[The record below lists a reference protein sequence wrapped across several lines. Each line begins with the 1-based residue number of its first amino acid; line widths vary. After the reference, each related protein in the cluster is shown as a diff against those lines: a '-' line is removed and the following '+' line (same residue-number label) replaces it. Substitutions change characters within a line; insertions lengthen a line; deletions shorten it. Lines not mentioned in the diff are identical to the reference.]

1 MAEGHPTALG
11 ERRLDL
17 PLRLSERVVVIL
29 GAPTSPR
36 IARATRL
43 LSAIS
48 APFPTGPLASGAV
61 GAKTTG
67 NVSVELTPLPT
78 ALRAGDRKV
87 RRSEGAG
94 ASSAR
99 GSGPRRERSG

>member
-1 MAEGHPTALG
+1 MAEGYSAALG
-11 ERRLDL
+11 ERSLDF

-67 NVSVELTPLPT
+67 NVSVELTPLPI
-78 ALRAGDRKV
+78 ALRTGGRKA
-87 RRSEGAG
+87 RRSAGAG

-99 GSGPRRERSG
+99 DSGPRRERND